1 MKPNDAVHRKAE
13 CTLRDHPT
21 LRRWLTQPPATG
33 RLSAD
38 RSQVAA
44 EARRDAKYLLATS
57 DPDLPAED
65 AAPGYKNVLERS
77 VPLHDEVHALPAA
90 CLPPPGRADTR
101 PRAAVPGRPLLPIRV
116 AERRARTTWHTIRN
130 EIGRIHQATLAG
142 PRRPPAADHPHH
154 RRPGET
160 LQGLRRA
167 ASTKD
172 ERRPDHRIAPELG
185 KQPPEPWTHASGNS
199 ACHSP
204 RSPRESADHVCLP
217 LMKPGAGSAKNRTS
231 DARPGPAALSRV
243 AACQAADRHPPSA

>member
-101 PRAAVPGRPLLPIRV
+101 PRAAVP
-116 AERRARTTWHTIRN
+116 
-130 EIGRIHQATLAG
+130 AG
-142 PRRPPAADHPHH
+142 PCCRSASPNAAPVPPGTPS
-154 RRPGET
+154 GT
-160 LQGLRRA
+160 KSA
-167 ASTKD
+167 AST
-172 ERRPDHRIAPELG
+172 RPP
-185 KQPPEPWTHASGNS
+185 S
-199 ACHSP
+199 
-204 RSPRESADHVCLP
+204 
-217 LMKPGAGSAKNRTS
+217 
-231 DARPGPAALSRV
+231 PGPAGRLQQTTRITDA
-243 AACQAADRHPPSA
+243 QAKLFKDCGVPPPPKMSGVQTTE